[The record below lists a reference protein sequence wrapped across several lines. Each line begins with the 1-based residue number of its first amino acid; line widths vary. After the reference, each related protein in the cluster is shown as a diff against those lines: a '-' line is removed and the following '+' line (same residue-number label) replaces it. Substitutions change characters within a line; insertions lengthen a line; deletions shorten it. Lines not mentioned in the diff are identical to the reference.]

1 MYPKKSA
8 LLVKDWINI
17 AADTLMK
24 LKEQIKIG
32 GWNPVMSKNNWNWS
46 LIDID
51 LIKMCPPQP

>member
-32 GWNPVMSKNNWNWS
+32 G
-46 LIDID
+46 
-51 LIKMCPPQP
+51 